1 MKTLL
6 TQSLA
11 AVGDGAGGRSG
22 GEDAVYAGRTH
33 FVVTF
38 WVDEELEGG
47 VKVSI
52 RFADGA
58 DVIGGV
64 VINGLRGPVAHHL
77 CGWIGV
83 GSRWRA

>member
-1 MKTLL
+1 
-6 TQSLA
+6 
-11 AVGDGAGGRSG
+11 
-22 GEDAVYAGRTH
+22 
-33 FVVTF
+33 VVTF

-64 VINGLRGPVAHHL
+64 IFNGLRGPVAHHL
-77 CGWIGV
+77 CEWIGERV
-83 GSRWRA
+83 GESLR